1 MKKILVIQ
9 LLLIS
14 INILGQNNLDYYIS
28 SAKTNSGLLNDLRNQ
43 ISISKLQNDL
53 DFAQNSSYQLSL
65 SSSILFTPYLNNSSG
80 LITTNPDTKA
90 IGYDIGL
97 SNGGLYSA
105 QINFGKNLFNSG
117 VLDVYKKKNELTN
130 TNLLNS
136 IQLEEHNV
144 VKTVTEQYL
153 NCVRNYLL
161 YKLLSEYLG
170 NIQEQLNISGK
181 LLENGFMKAQDYLL
195 LKIEVSSNI
204 AAVDESWQSYKNELL
219 ALNSLCGIQ
228 DTAGVILEEIKL
240 QTTAPSGDSKFVSRF
255 PVDSS
260 LISASQELFETKYM
274 PQISVVANAG
284 LNAIELNNL
293 QRRLGI
299 SAGLNFTMPLFDGNQ
314 KDITRQQSAISQKT
328 ISQSRD
334 ILLKNI
340 FVQKQNGLEK
350 IKSLEKMLKSEQ
362 KQIEEYNN
370 VILLNQKELEKGSI
384 SMIEYLTLFKNYFE
398 LRKNEITTGI
408 NYQVEINNYN
418 YWNW

>member
-161 YKLLSEYLG
+161 YKLSSEYLG

-219 ALNSLCGIQ
+219 TLNSLCGIQ

-350 IKSLEKMLKSEQ
+350 IKSLGKMLKSEQ

>member
-161 YKLLSEYLG
+161 YKLSSEYLG
-170 NIQEQLNISGK
+170 NIHEQLNISGK

-350 IKSLEKMLKSEQ
+350 IKSLGKMLKSEQ
-362 KQIEEYNN
+362 KQIEEYNS

>member
-65 SSSILFTPYLNNSSG
+65 SSCILFTPYLNNSSG

-153 NCVRNYLL
+153 SCVRNYLL
-161 YKLLSEYLG
+161 YKLSSEYLG

-219 ALNSLCGIQ
+219 TLNSLCGIQ

>member
-65 SSSILFTPYLNNSSG
+65 SSCILFTPYLNNSSG

-153 NCVRNYLL
+153 NSVRNYLL
-161 YKLLSEYLG
+161 YKLSSEYLG

-219 ALNSLCGIQ
+219 TLNSLCGIQ

>member
-130 TNLLNS
+130 LNLSNS

-153 NCVRNYLL
+153 SCVRNYLL
-161 YKLLSEYLG
+161 YKLSSEYLG

-219 ALNSLCGIQ
+219 TLNSLCGIQ

>member
-161 YKLLSEYLG
+161 YKLSSEYLG
-170 NIQEQLNISGK
+170 NIHEQLNISGK

-274 PQISVVANAG
+274 PQVSVVANAG

-362 KQIEEYNN
+362 KQIEEYNS
-370 VILLNQKELEKGSI
+370 VILMNQKELEKGSI

>member
-9 LLLIS
+9 LLLIT

-130 TNLLNS
+130 LNLSNS

-153 NCVRNYLL
+153 SCVRNYLL
-161 YKLLSEYLG
+161 YKLSSEYLG

-274 PQISVVANAG
+274 PQVSVVANAG

>member
-65 SSSILFTPYLNNSSG
+65 SSCILFTPYLNNSSG

-130 TNLLNS
+130 LNLSNS

-153 NCVRNYLL
+153 SCVRNYLL
-161 YKLLSEYLG
+161 YKLSSEYLG

-274 PQISVVANAG
+274 PQVSVVANAG